1 MSKSYR
7 TQRSAKK
14 AFSCLKAGFIATLNF
29 PKLATY
35 AQFTG
40 DGIPLSPTLVTSG
53 MTSADLV
60 GSAEETYIKYPKDTL
75 DLLYLIDFVFITP
88 SRF

>member
-40 DGIPLSPTLVTSG
+40 DGIPLTPTLVTSG
-53 MTSADLV
+53 ITSADLV
-60 GSAEETYIKYPKDTL
+60 GSAEETYIKYPKDPL